1 MKNYFY
7 DTNLVIT
14 KSNIAKDGEL
24 KDLEINHQ
32 NIELG
37 GEVVSKLYAWKYSS
51 SYIYTQSIPTTAGS
65 VAIIK
70 QSPMVDATGT
80 YSAGSEAQTHDI
92 WKIGANFYNSDLSS
106 GTAPAGSAG
115 TPVDLGDVVIASD
128 DKWYMKDTNW
138 YEVVEL
144 EDDQAVLSTTAVSD
158 EDLLAELEAATP
170 AELDYVP
177 YTEAAVPAG
186 ITVSGNI
193 YERYTTGD
201 YTVQ

>member
-7 DTNLVIT
+7 DTDLRIT
-14 KSNIAKDGEL
+14 KFNIAKDGEL
-24 KDLEINHQ
+24 KDLEINGQ

-37 GEVVSKLYAWKYSS
+37 GEVSKKLYAWKYSS
-51 SYIYTQSIPTTAGS
+51 SYIYTQSIPTAAGS

-128 DKWYMKDTNW
+128 TKWYMKDTNW

-158 EDLLAELEAATP
+158 EDLLTELEAATP